1 MDASSSSSSFE
12 LCETS
17 SNSSDPMV
25 KDKSKDKKEVKK
37 EGLTIPGVEVVK
49 PVPATNLSVYTD
61 RKSLLPIQEERELLT
76 PSE

>member
-1 MDASSSSSSFE
+1 
-12 LCETS
+12 
-17 SNSSDPMV
+17 MV